1 MFLSTVTAIAANKY
15 YLFVPLYEQ
24 TLRTPVQV
32 PASTNANMVRY
43 IDILA
48 GLFTVFVQ
56 TIVSTTGYTVVAFVK
71 LTHLIV
77 SAVDYTIIREPN

>member
-1 MFLSTVTAIAANKY
+1 MFLSTVTAMAVNKY

-43 IDILA
+43 IDILT

-56 TIVSTTGYTVVAFVK
+56 SIVSTTGYSTVAVIKLKHLGISAFEYTVV
-71 LTHLIV
+71 
-77 SAVDYTIIREPN
+77 REPN